1 MATHCAGDIVD
12 GLDSVSADKFIQCD
26 SFSGESNSDISDVQ
40 IIEGSKDRR
49 QVEVDKPGSSM
60 LSSNSTYLGTV
71 AKSLLEYLQTTNYKC
86 SELSR
91 KRGLHRS
98 FDDAAVQ
105 QNEER

>member
-1 MATHCAGDIVD
+1 MVTHCAGDIVD

-40 IIEGSKDRR
+40 IIEGSKDR
-49 QVEVDKPGSSM
+49 QVEVDKPGSSL
-60 LSSNSTYLGTV
+60 LSSNSTYLGTI

-91 KRGLHRS
+91 KRGLHT
-98 FDDAAVQ
+98 
-105 QNEER
+105 